1 MNAVTNVA
9 VGLNKFLFH
18 QLFTLALIYLK
29 DEDVTRVKVGH
40 ISPRVGAVF
49 LFLTGK
55 RKKKIIK

>member
-29 DEDVTRVKVGH
+29 DEDVARVKVGH
-40 ISPRVGAVF
+40 ISRALELYSFSLPGKE
-49 LFLTGK
+49 K
-55 RKKKIIK
+55 RKL